1 MKYTLAFIIGLVC
14 GVALLA
20 QTQRVAFA
28 SEIHCFEQAEKTGSD
43 NSKACEKE
51 SDWLELVQAL

>member
-1 MKYTLAFIIGLVC
+1 MKYILVFLVGLVY

-28 SEIHCFEQAEKTGSD
+28 AEIACFQQAEKTGSD
-43 NSKACEKE
+43 KFKACEAE
-51 SDWLELVQAL
+51 SNWLEAVQML

>member
-1 MKYTLAFIIGLVC
+1 MKYILVFLIGLVC

-28 SEIHCFEQAEKTGSD
+28 SEIACFQQADKTGSD
-43 NSKACEKE
+43 KFKACEKE
-51 SDWLELVQAL
+51 SDWLETVQML